1 MRGLD
6 FGFFQNLYLM
16 FFFPSTKPNSIK
28 IFALHDHNDIEHV
41 LTVDDEPSLDQIDWT
56 ADGQLLAVASSS
68 GTIHVYL
75 SQLKILGDKYGT
87 SLAFLSSLLEVTV
100 FNVAEEVVQDSSVM
114 IVRIEIEPSHLAIG
128 PFHLAVAMNNRLWL
142 YSLTAAAEASSLS
155 GSAAATLALGSDL
168 VTSEMHGHQQQQQN
182 HQNHH
187 QHLNLL
193 TGEHEYVGIVK
204 TVKLNAHYIVVQFT
218 NGSLQLHAIENAGPG
233 ADQRV
238 YNFPDGAELAASKS
252 GNAAANAANCS
263 VTSIALTGDFLIFA
277 LAGGQLHYFILED
290 WSSTVVYRHAHGIS
304 ALEANHN
311 GSRLILLDDRGD
323 VLIFN
328 AYGETV
334 VQMASE
340 NVPSTANSLHQ
351 RGNSSS
357 SSSLR
362 ALWESWTADRAVF
375 TLSDGKFIHV
385 YAAVR
390 STLDNVVSGRVEH
403 VGRMK
408 IPSGQYPLLLYN
420 GVVVCQ
426 TVSGKTANFILR

>member
-1 MRGLD
+1 M
-6 FGFFQNLYLM
+6 
-16 FFFPSTKPNSIK
+16 
-28 IFALHDHNDIEHV
+28 
-41 LTVDDEPSLDQIDWT
+41 
-56 ADGQLLAVASSS
+56 ASSS

-114 IVRIEIEPSHLAIG
+114 IVRIEIEPSHIAIG

-142 YSLTAAAEASSLS
+142 YSLTAAAEAASV
-155 GSAAATLALGSDL
+155 SAVLASAD
-168 VTSEMHGHQQQQQN
+168 SPEMQMHQHQQQNQHNQN
-182 HQNHH
+182 QNHH
-187 QHLNLL
+187 HLNML

-204 TVKLNAHYIVVQFT
+204 TVKLNAHYIAVQFT
-218 NGSLQLHAIENAGPG
+218 NGSLQLHAIENTGPG
-233 ADQRV
+233 SDQRI
-238 YNFPDGAELAASKS
+238 YNYPDGAELAASKS
-252 GNAAANAANCS
+252 GNGNNKNAS
-263 VTSIALTGDFLIFA
+263 VTSIALTGDFLIFS
-277 LAGGQLHYFILED
+277 LASGQLHFFILED

-304 ALEANHN
+304 LLEANHN
-311 GSRLILLDDRGD
+311 GTRIILLDDRGD
-323 VLIFN
+323 VFIYN

-340 NVPSTANSLHQ
+340 HVPTTNSHQRANSL
-351 RGNSSS
+351 
-357 SSSLR
+357 SLK

-408 IPSGQYPLLLYN
+408 IPTGQFPLLLYN